1 MWCVALRRSFCCA
14 RRIQLSSLLTPVAR
28 PLVPPPYVAVEPRDA
43 RTADAEG
50 EAERRC
56 HRACPEAVSRRCL
69 EDGQMQCRRDS
80 DTFRSASRSYA
91 SEEPIRRLS
100 DTYQTPIRHLS
111 DTYQTPIF
119 YSKHAS
125 ATQKGF
131 HHSKS
136 LVKPHFPFYCKK

>member
-1 MWCVALRRSFCCA
+1 M
-14 RRIQLSSLLTPVAR
+14 AR
-28 PLVPPPYVAVEPRDA
+28 PLVPPPYVALEPRDA

-119 YSKHAS
+119 YDKKENVAS
-125 ATQKGF
+125 QEI
-131 HHSKS
+131 
-136 LVKPHFPFYCKK
+136 LNNENPFVSRKRIYCKKIGV